1 MIFMKYIYYILSI
14 SFLFA
19 QGFEINQYYGT
30 LNINEEIY
38 DRPFLGGLNK
48 PKIQWIDWDNDG
60 DNDLFILDED
70 GSIKFYI
77 NNSVLNELQFDLMET
92 KFMDLYGISWFFIGD
107 FDNDN
112 NHEIL
117 TQDINNINQ
126 AIYYDVVN
134 NSIVE
139 IGTIYDISMAPIE
152 SDPVMTP
159 TLIDIDNDG
168 DLDFFTGNMIG
179 TITFYENIGFNNDRP
194 QFELITTFWEELYII
209 GPSSQRHGA
218 SAINFID
225 IDNDLDYDL
234 AWGDFFQQSLY
245 IITNVG
251 TPSTPNMDNINIISQ
266 YPQNSPIISA
276 GLNMPSF
283 MDVDGDSDQD
293 LFVTVLSGAY
303 GYQLIN
309 NFYYYNYENGQYN
322 LETQEFI
329 KTLDLFSVIYPDL
342 IDIDADGD
350 LDLFIGTDT
359 DLSEFPLSGKVNY
372 FENIGVDELGDP
384 IWSLMNDEYL
394 GGDVGYN
401 LSLDFGDI
409 DDDGD
414 YDIILGEYNGT
425 VKLYMNIGSSTN
437 PEFLFHEQI
446 EGIDLS
452 GYSIPKLVDIDFDLD
467 LDLFVGQMNGNI
479 SFYEN
484 IGSNQNYNYSLVTHN
499 YQGIS
504 TDSRSSIDFLDIDGD
519 QDLDIVMGSQYS
531 NIVSYENIGD
541 IYEAS
546 FIANETMFFPSLG
559 LNLNPVL
566 FTINGEN
573 KLLVGTSAGG
583 AYLLELD
590 SCQMAGDY
598 NYDLIVNVIDIIY
611 VLNIILG
618 QDIYSNN
625 CSLDLNNDYE
635 VDIFDILILVDTIL
649 M

>member
-1 MIFMKYIYYILSI
+1 MIFIKYICYLLSI
-14 SFLFA
+14 SFLFN
-19 QGFEINQYYGT
+19 QEFEINQYYGT

-38 DRPFLGGLNK
+38 NQPFLGGFNK
-48 PKIQWIDWDNDG
+48 PKIQWVDWDNDT
-60 DNDLFILDED
+60 DDDLFILDED
-70 GSIKFYI
+70 GSIKFYM
-77 NNSVLNELQFDLMET
+77 NNSVLNELQFDLIET
-92 KFMDLYGISWFFIGD
+92 DFMNLHGISWFFIGD
-107 FDNDN
+107 FDDDDDY
-112 NHEIL
+112 EIL
-117 TQDINNINQ
+117 VQDINNINQ
-126 AIYYDVVN
+126 SLYYDVIN

-139 IGTIYDISMAPIE
+139 VGTVYDVLMFPIE
-152 SDPVMTP
+152 NDPVMIP

-194 QFELITTFWEELYII
+194 QFELITTFWEELYVV
-209 GPSSQRHGA
+209 GPSLQRHGA

-245 IITNVG
+245 IITNTG
-251 TPSTPNMDNINIISQ
+251 TPDNPNMDNINIINQ

-283 MDVDGDSDQD
+283 TDIDGDSDQD

-303 GYQLIN
+303 GYQLVN
-309 NFYYYNYENGQYN
+309 NFYYYNYENGQYD

-329 KTLDLFSVIYPDL
+329 KTLDLFSDIYPEL
-342 IDIDADGD
+342 VDIDADGD

-359 DLSEFPLSGKVNY
+359 DLSEFPLSGKIKY
-372 FENIGVDELGDP
+372 FENIGVDEIGDP

-401 LSLDFGDI
+401 LSIDFGDI
-409 DDDGD
+409 DFDGD
-414 YDIILGEYNGT
+414 YDIVLGEYNGT
-425 VKLYMNIGSSTN
+425 VSLYMNTGNASI
-437 PEFLFHEQI
+437 PEFSYHSQI
-446 EGIDLS
+446 DGIDLS
-452 GYSIPKLVDIDFDLD
+452 GFSIPKLADIDLDLD
-467 LDLFVGQMNGNI
+467 LDLFIGQMDGSI

-484 IGSNQNYNYSLVTHN
+484 IGSNESHTYSLITHN

-504 TDSRSSIDFLDIDGD
+504 IDSRSSLDFLDIDGD
-519 QDLDIVMGSQYS
+519 QDLDIVMGSQYN
-531 NIVSYENIGD
+531 NIVSYENIGNAH
-541 IYEAS
+541 EPS
-546 FIANETMFFPSLG
+546 FIANESISFPSLG
-559 LNLNPVL
+559 LNLNPAF
-566 FTINGEN
+566 FTANGEN

-590 SCQMAGDY
+590 SCQMLGDY
-598 NYDLIVNVIDIIY
+598 NYDSIINVIDIIY
-611 VLNIILG
+611 MLNVILA
-618 QDIYSNN
+618 QDVYSNN

-635 VDIFDILILVDTIL
+635 IDIFDILILVDTIL